1 MIWHKTKRFKV
12 FSASI
17 FIFIFFCMDG
27 GVQMLILVCRWL
39 AVPHGTVKMTLTP
52 IFVDLC
58 LIFLAV
64 NVVSGISRRKMLTII
79 QNAAIPAMISS
90 VLSCDIM
97 ESHVGSMSML
107 HKVVLT
113 RITKKAIMKATTP
126 SRRRLRGRVDVVVT
140 NVAWYLSTEMIAVCE
155 ADNTREVR
163 PTNDR
168 KLHRYFISTS
178 NRTSSE
184 RIVIDVAPRK
194 WKTNKGNKIL

>member
-1 MIWHKTKRFKV
+1 
-12 FSASI
+12 
-17 FIFIFFCMDG
+17 
-27 GVQMLILVCRWL
+27 
-39 AVPHGTVKMTLTP
+39 
-52 IFVDLC
+52 
-58 LIFLAV
+58 
-64 NVVSGISRRKMLTII
+64 
-79 QNAAIPAMISS
+79 
-90 VLSCDIM
+90 
-97 ESHVGSMSML
+97 
-107 HKVVLT
+107 
-113 RITKKAIMKATTP
+113 MKATTP